1 MKKYLKSIGL
11 FAIFAAICFSFAGCG
26 LKNLTAPELTEIVQ
40 DEAGSRYGKVKW
52 NVVYDQSIYL
62 CFSISVSGNDIE
74 PYIYSGRTTA
84 ETGSV
89 SFAIPSTSVP
99 AGTYTITAQAWY
111 EPSETVIDEY
121 ETLASPDSTK
131 TATITIN

>member
-11 FAIFAAICFSFAGCG
+11 FAFCVAMILSLAGCG
-26 LKNLTAPELTEIVQ
+26 LKNLTAPELTEITQ
-40 DEAGSRYGKVKW
+40 NEEGSRWGRVWW
-52 NVVYDQSIYL
+52 NVVYDQSVYL

-74 PYIYSGRTTA
+74 PYIYSGKTTA
-84 ETGSV
+84 ELGSAG
-89 SFAIPSTSVP
+89 FAIPSTSVP
-99 AGTYTITAQAWY
+99 AGTYTITVQAWY
-111 EPSETVIDEY
+111 EPSDKVIDEY

>member
-11 FAIFAAICFSFAGCG
+11 LTFCAAMILSLAGCG

-52 NVVYDQSIYL
+52 NVAYDQSIYL
-62 CFSISVSGNDIE
+62 CFSISVSGSDME

-89 SFAIPSTSVP
+89 SFVIPSTVP

-111 EPSETVIDEY
+111 EPSEKVIDEY

-131 TATITIN
+131 TTTITIN